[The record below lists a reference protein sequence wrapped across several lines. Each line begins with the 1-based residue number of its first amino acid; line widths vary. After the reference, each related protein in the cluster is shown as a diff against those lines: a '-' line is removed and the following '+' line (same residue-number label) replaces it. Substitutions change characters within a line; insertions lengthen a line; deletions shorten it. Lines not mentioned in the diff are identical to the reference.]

1 MYLHACTFLWQ
12 AIQIKT
18 VSLCSKTLLL
28 HHSTVKQSYTIQ
40 GQEAIGRPIPLKL
53 GEARL
58 TSRESLP
65 IAHLPNQIWIQVEPY
80 LWTPIKVVQWS
91 THMIYKNTWN
101 VGRPENRFFPEKHWK
116 PKRRASKFRFVW
128 RAGQLPIFLF
138 FTPFVTNT

>member
-1 MYLHACTFLWQ
+1 MFCDKLF
-12 AIQIKT
+12 QIKT

-65 IAHLPNQIWIQVEPY
+65 IALLPKKIWILVEPY
-80 LWTPIKVVQWS
+80 LWTPIKVVQ
-91 THMIYKNTWN
+91 
-101 VGRPENRFFPEKHWK
+101 
-116 PKRRASKFRFVW
+116 
-128 RAGQLPIFLF
+128 
-138 FTPFVTNT
+138 